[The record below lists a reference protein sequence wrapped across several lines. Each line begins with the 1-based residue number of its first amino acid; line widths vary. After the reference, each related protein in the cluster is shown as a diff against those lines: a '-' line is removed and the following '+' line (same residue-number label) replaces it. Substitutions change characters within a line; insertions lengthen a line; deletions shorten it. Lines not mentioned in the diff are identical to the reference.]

1 MRFRSDVV
9 AVTLASML
17 ATTVAC
23 GAIEVVKEE
32 PPRNSLPRGKVVH
45 VDDGTCPA
53 GMIKEVTGGSQ
64 DRNVPRKVQCVKRPG
79 STTGGN

>member
-1 MRFRSDVV
+1 MRLRNRLV
-9 AVTLASML
+9 AMALGVALAPAAAS
-17 ATTVAC
+17 AV
-23 GAIEVVKEE
+23 EVLKEE
-32 PPRNSLPRGKVVH
+32 PARNSLPRGKVVH

-79 STTGGN
+79 SSSGAN